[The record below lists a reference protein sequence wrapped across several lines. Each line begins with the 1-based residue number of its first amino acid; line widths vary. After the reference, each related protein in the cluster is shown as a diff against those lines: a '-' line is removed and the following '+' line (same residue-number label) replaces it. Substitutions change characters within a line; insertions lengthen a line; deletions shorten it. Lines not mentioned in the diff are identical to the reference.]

1 VDFVVMAYREACRS
15 ILTFF
20 QDVFELRKSHA
31 GKQYRAVVDA
41 ALMPRGATLTRVLI
55 AALVGALPESRLEEV
70 LHLLWDLCMLN
81 FHGVQKF
88 LAIILD

>member
-1 VDFVVMAYREACRS
+1 MDFVVMTYREACRS

-31 GKQYRAVVDA
+31 GKQYRAAVDA

-81 FHGVQKF
+81 CHGVQKF